1 MERARSEQVVEPA
14 MNASGSKVVR
24 RPYVPSEFTWIWVG
38 TAALFAISAIIA
50 PGTVTG
56 GSLLAML
63 PFAGILAIV
72 ATGQTVVIQQ
82 RGLDMSAAGLVSLAG
97 LLAALFGDRSG
108 SMLVGVAGALCAG
121 IVVGLVN
128 GLLTA
133 RMNITPLIA
142 TLAVNAL
149 LIGGIRTISGDAAIS
164 APPAVQK
171 FSHGN
176 LLGLPYSV
184 WLALVFV
191 GFAAFMTRSTAIGRR
206 FVAVGINPRAATAA
220 GIPVLR
226 YQIGVYG
233 VSAACFSVAGILLAG
248 FIGSAAPTAGNDYLL
263 PSIAAVVL
271 GGTPFTGG
279 RGSVVASA
287 VAALF
292 LAQLSQLV
300 LALGASSAVQL
311 LVIALAIL
319 LATTIRLIP
328 RLLAKLG
335 AGA

>member
-1 MERARSEQVVEPA
+1 MVQQVMQPVVK
-14 MNASGSKVVR
+14 ASGSEAVR
-24 RPYVPSEFTWIWVG
+24 RSYVPSEFAWIWVG
-38 TAALFAISAIIA
+38 TAALFAISTIIA
-50 PGTVTG
+50 PGTVTR

-82 RGLDMSAAGLVSLAG
+82 RGLDMSAAGSVSLAG
-97 LLAALFGDRSG
+97 MLAAVFGYLSG
-108 SMLVGVAGALCAG
+108 SMLLGVAGALSAG

-128 GLLTA
+128 GFLSA
-133 RMNITPLIA
+133 RMNITPVVE

-149 LIGGIRTISGDAAIS
+149 FIGVIRTVSGDVAIS
-164 APPAVQK
+164 APPAMQT
-171 FSHGN
+171 FSHGS

-184 WLALVFV
+184 WLALLFV
-191 GFAAFMTRSTAIGRR
+191 CFAAFITKSTAIGRR
-206 FVAVGINPRAATAA
+206 FVAVGVNPPAATAA
-220 GIPVLR
+220 GVPVLR
-226 YQIGVYG
+226 YQIGAYA
-233 VSAACFSVAGILLAG
+233 VSAICFSVAGILLVG
-248 FIGSAAPTAGNDYLL
+248 FLGNATQTAGNEYLL

-311 LVIALAIL
+311 LVTALAIL

-328 RLLAKLG
+328 RLLG
-335 AGA
+335 RRS